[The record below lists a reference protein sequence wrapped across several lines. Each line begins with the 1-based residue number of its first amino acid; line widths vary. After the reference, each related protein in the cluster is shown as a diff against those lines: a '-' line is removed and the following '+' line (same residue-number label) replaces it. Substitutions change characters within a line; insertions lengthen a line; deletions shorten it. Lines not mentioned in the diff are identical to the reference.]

1 METSS
6 LFVYLLKVS
15 VSLAILWGLWYLFL
29 RKVNR
34 FSLIRLFLLL
44 GVVISAGMPIL
55 LSYFTFDFMTSVPDA
70 GGIYAFRLPEVT
82 VGVALGEG
90 SGGGRN
96 ILLMAFVTIS
106 SLLFVRFI
114 VQLIRIGLLMRKGQM
129 RKVEGLYIVEHPKR
143 ISPFSFMN
151 FCFINPNDIAADKL
165 EGIVAHER
173 AHSHLWHSMDIVF
186 MELMALIQWFNPF
199 YWMIR
204 RALVEVHE
212 YQADQAAIKSQN
224 DPYAYLDTIVSVAF
238 GGVALSIGNNF
249 SKSLTLKR
257 LAMMNVKEIT
267 KGALGRWVLAVF
279 IALPLIFI
287 VACNEQSALLDDE
300 FIDNSNASK
309 SSNQYTE
316 EDVFV
321 IVEQM
326 PGFQGRDSDAF
337 REFLAQNL
345 KYPEIAAEN
354 GIQGRVWVRFVV
366 EPNGELSSVS
376 VVRGVD
382 PILDKEAIRVVE
394 SSPKWEPGKQRGVAV
409 RVSFTFPINFVL
421 DDSRVDKKSVILL

>member
-90 SGGGRN
+90 SGGGIN
-96 ILLMAFVTIS
+96 ILLMVFVIIS
-106 SLLFVRFI
+106 SLLFLRFI

-151 FCFINPNDIAADKL
+151 FCFINPNDIATDKL

-212 YQADQAAIKSQN
+212 YQADQVAIKSQN
-224 DPYAYLDTIVSVAF
+224 DPYAYQDTIVSVAF

-267 KGALGRWVLAVF
+267 KGALARWVLAVF

-287 VACNEQSALLDDE
+287 ISCKQESKPEGMVPPSLPTPEEMQELDTIEPD
-300 FIDNSNASK
+300 
-309 SSNQYTE
+309 

-326 PGFQGRDSDAF
+326 PAFQGGDAVAF
-337 REFLAQNL
+337 REFLAKNL
-345 KYPEIAAEN
+345 IYPAIAADN
-354 GIQGRVWVRFVV
+354 GIQGRVWVSFIV
-366 EPNGELSSVS
+366 EPNGELSNVS

-394 SSPKWEPGKQRGVAV
+394 SSPKWEPGKQKGQAV
-409 RVSFTFPINFVL
+409 RVSFTFPVNFTL
-421 DDSRVDKKSVILL
+421 KD

>member
-34 FSLIRLFLLL
+34 FSLTRLFLLL

-55 LSYFTFDFMTSVPDA
+55 LSYFTIDIMTSVPDA

-82 VGVALGEG
+82 VGVELGEG
-90 SGGGRN
+90 GGEGIN

-106 SLLFVRFI
+106 SLLFLRFI
-114 VQLIRIGLLMRKGQM
+114 VQLIRIGLLIHKGQM

-151 FCFINPNDIAADKL
+151 FCFLNPNDLAADKL

-212 YQADQAAIKSQN
+212 YQADQVAIKSQN
-224 DPYAYLDTIVSVAF
+224 DPYAYQDTIVSVAF

-257 LAMMNVKEIT
+257 LAMMNVKGIT

-279 IALPLIFI
+279 IAVPLIFTI
-287 VACNEQSALLDDE
+287 SCNQQSTLLDDGL
-300 FIDNSNASK
+300 IDNPNASK
-309 SSNQYTE
+309 SSNLSTE
-316 EDVFV
+316 EEVFV

-326 PGFQGRDSDAF
+326 PTFLGESTVKF
-337 REFLAQNL
+337 REYIAQNL
-345 KYPEIAAEN
+345 EYPIIAIEN
-354 GIQGRVWVRFVV
+354 GIQGRVWVSFIV
-366 EPNGELSSVS
+366 EANGEITNVKIA
-376 VVRGVD
+376 RGVD
-382 PILDKEAIRVVE
+382 PILDKEAVRVVE
-394 SSPKWEPGKQRGVAV
+394 SSPRWEPGKQRGEAV
-409 RVSFTFPINFVL
+409 RVNFTFPINFVL
-421 DDSRVDKKSVILL
+421 DDNGVDKKSVVLL